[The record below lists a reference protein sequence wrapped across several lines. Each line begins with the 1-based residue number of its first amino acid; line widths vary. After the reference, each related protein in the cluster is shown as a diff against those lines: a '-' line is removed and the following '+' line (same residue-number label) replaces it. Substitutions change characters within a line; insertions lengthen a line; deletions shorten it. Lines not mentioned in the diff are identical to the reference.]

1 VRWPDSA
8 SKLAHSK
15 RFATSEAPWKSRQRM
30 DCGGLPPLWQ
40 MGPGGTGPSI
50 NETGGTRST
59 ASLGP
64 AETGPSIESLPSGR
78 GGTRPSF
85 LRDVSPSR
93 V

>member
-1 VRWPDSA
+1 MPTG

-15 RFATSEAPWKSRQRM
+15 RFATSEAPSKSPQRM

-40 MGPGGTGPSI
+40 MGPGGTGPSV

-64 AETGPSIESLPSGR
+64 
-78 GGTRPSF
+78 GGTEPSTE
-85 LRDVSPSR
+85 S
-93 V
+93 